1 MDNASIWLL
10 LLGVFWLLREYSN
23 AVIYYAYAPDENA
36 GKPRPEAEDDST
48 SPLEQRG
55 TAQSKCIRRSS

>member
-23 AVIYYAYAPDENA
+23 AVIYYAYAPHNNA
-36 GKPRPEAEDDST
+36 EKPRPEAEDDLISL
-48 SPLEQRG
+48 LEPHDMVQ
-55 TAQSKCIRRSS
+55 TH